1 MLKFKNQDAYEAR
14 FRALQI
20 VDERAAVKSVNGV
33 LPDDAGAITLT
44 PADINAVSVE
54 DIANIRGTFRI
65 NVTSSNGVYS
75 ADKTF
80 DEIKAAYAAGQLPYV
95 VYTSLTSNFIYTL
108 AHVSLPTDGAG
119 QGFMSFESY
128 SIFDDTLETETL
140 RIFSYTLENGSNIE
154 KQISPYNGQGVVGIQ
169 SVVQTVISNSDG
181 GTNVITV
188 TKTDGT
194 SSTFTVKNG
203 SKGSAGADGKSAYQ
217 YAQESGYTG
226 TEEEFAEKL
235 AQEQLDGTTLTLT
248 PTQVYD
254 AVSVGKPVKVHY
266 FDGTYGSISFT
277 VFNAKSSNVIV
288 AQRIISTNG
297 EYILAELIGNKPNGT
312 WNFVTTTLAEK
323 TDIPSLEGYATEAY
337 VQNYHDNT
345 KQDIITDL
353 ATIRSGAS
361 KGATAVQPEAGK
373 GLFSGSYN
381 DLTDKPAIPD
391 TVTEGT
397 VSGWGFTKNTGTYS
411 KPAGGIPKA
420 DLAAAVQTSLG
431 KADTALQTHQSLA
444 AYRKAA
450 EQDIID
456 NTKLTDA
463 PTDGKAY
470 ARKNGSWHEIDV
482 DALQSKSITDS
493 GGHFTSD
500 TVEGALQEIGTE
512 LAGINTLL
520 GSGIQISFTI
530 DGDPFSAVSGETW
543 KEWIGGYSRVI
554 SEISGLT
561 LYCFSDDGIIFADEA
576 GVNALGLNDVWVHGN
591 ETIVSGATYAIIPC
605 GG

>member
-80 DEIKAAYAAGQLPYV
+80 DEIKAAYDAGQLPYV
-95 VYTSLTSNFIYTL
+95 VYTSLTSNFVYMFATATPKFI
-108 AHVSLPTDGAG
+108 
-119 QGFMSFESY
+119 SFERY
-128 SIFDDTLETETL
+128 SISDDTLETVSL

-194 SSTFTVKNG
+194 SSTFTVRNG
-203 SKGSAGADGKSAYQ
+203 SKGSTGATGARG
-217 YAQESGYTG
+217 ATGAAGYTPVRG
-226 TEEEFAEKL
+226 TDYWTA
-235 AQEQLDGTTLTLT
+235 D
-248 PTQVYD
+248 
-254 AVSVGKPVKVHY
+254 
-266 FDGTYGSISFT
+266 
-277 VFNAKSSNVIV
+277 
-288 AQRIISTNG
+288 
-297 EYILAELIGNKPNGT
+297 
-312 WNFVTTTLAEK
+312 
-323 TDIPSLEGYATEAY
+323 DI
-337 VQNYHDNT
+337 
-345 KQDIITDL
+345 
-353 ATIRSGAS
+353 ATIQSYVDE
-361 KGATAVQPEAGK
+361 KATV
-373 GLFSGSYN
+373 
-381 DLTDKPAIPD
+381 
-391 TVTEGT
+391 
-397 VSGWGFTKNTGTYS
+397 
-411 KPAGGIPKA
+411 
-420 DLAAAVQTSLG
+420 
-431 KADTALQTHQSLA
+431 
-444 AYRKAA
+444 
-450 EQDIID
+450 
-456 NTKLTDA
+456 
-463 PTDGKAY
+463 
-470 ARKNGSWHEIDV
+470 
-482 DALQSKSITDS
+482 LQSKSITDS
-493 GGHFTSD
+493 GGHFTTD
-500 TVEGALQEIGTE
+500 TVEGALQEIGAE
-512 LAGINTLL
+512 LAGVNTLL

>member
-65 NVTSSNGVYS
+65 NVTSSDGVYS

-80 DEIKAAYAAGQLPYV
+80 DEIKAAYDAGQLPYV
-95 VYTSLTSNFIYTL
+95 VYTSLTSNFVYTF
-108 AHVSLPTDGAG
+108 ATASPK
-119 QGFMSFESY
+119 FMSFESY
-128 SIFDDTLETETL
+128 SISGDTLETDTL
-140 RIFSYTLENGSNIE
+140 RVYSYTLENGSNIE

-203 SKGSAGADGKSAYQ
+203 SKGSAGAPGAAGED
-217 YAQESGYTG
+217 GYTPVRG
-226 TEEEFAEKL
+226 TDYWTADDIAAIQSYVDEK
-235 AQEQLDGTTLTLT
+235 A
-248 PTQVYD
+248 
-254 AVSVGKPVKVHY
+254 
-266 FDGTYGSISFT
+266 T
-277 VFNAKSSNVIV
+277 V
-288 AQRIISTNG
+288 
-297 EYILAELIGNKPNGT
+297 
-312 WNFVTTTLAEK
+312 
-323 TDIPSLEGYATEAY
+323 
-337 VQNYHDNT
+337 
-345 KQDIITDL
+345 
-353 ATIRSGAS
+353 
-361 KGATAVQPEAGK
+361 
-373 GLFSGSYN
+373 
-381 DLTDKPAIPD
+381 
-391 TVTEGT
+391 
-397 VSGWGFTKNTGTYS
+397 
-411 KPAGGIPKA
+411 
-420 DLAAAVQTSLG
+420 
-431 KADTALQTHQSLA
+431 
-444 AYRKAA
+444 
-450 EQDIID
+450 
-456 NTKLTDA
+456 
-463 PTDGKAY
+463 
-470 ARKNGSWHEIDV
+470 
-482 DALQSKSITDS
+482 LQSKSITDS
-493 GGHFTSD
+493 GGHFTTD
-500 TVEGALQEIGTE
+500 TVEGALQEIGAE

-561 LYCFSDDGIIFADEA
+561 LYCSSDDGIILADEA